1 MSGEKE
7 KGLIADQSPIDIS
20 ADKELQ
26 IAPSTA
32 MAIQEIQATIVVA
45 KKFPRNN
52 DECWEKL
59 MQSCRR
65 QSFAKMARYTYPRS
79 GKDITGPSVHLAR
92 TAGQCY
98 GNIRYG
104 VDIIRD
110 DDENRSIVGWAWDV
124 ENNVRASYP
133 DHFKKLIYRKKGGW
147 IVPDERDLRELTNRR
162 GAIALR
168 NALIHIMPKDY
179 IEDASAMCLKTLK
192 DNIKDPAGE
201 KKRLILAFGEIGV
214 TVKMLTEYLKTS
226 EWSPD
231 DLVELQGVIDAI
243 SEGHGK
249 HGDYFPKEQEAPAS
263 GTIKT
268 DDMKAGNPK
277 DHQGYD
283 DPKKDPAEKP
293 GEQTRF

>member
-1 MSGEKE
+1 MTGKDE
-7 KGLIADQSPIDIS
+7 KGLMEQGPVEIS

-32 MAIQEIQATIVVA
+32 AAIQEIQASIVVA
-45 KKFPRNN
+45 KRFPRNT
-52 DECWEKL
+52 DECWGKL
-59 MQSCRR
+59 MKSCQR
-65 QSFAKMARYTYPRS
+65 QSFAKKARYTYPRG
-79 GKDITGPSVHLAR
+79 GKEIAGPSVNLAR

-104 VDIIRD
+104 VDITRD

-168 NALIHIMPKDY
+168 NALLHIMPRDF

-192 DNIKDPAGE
+192 ENIKDPAGE
-201 KKRLILAFGEIGV
+201 KKRLILEFEKIGV
-214 TVKMLTEYLKTS
+214 PVKLLTTYLKTS

-231 DLVELQGVIDAI
+231 DLVELQGIIDAI
-243 SEGHGK
+243 KEGSGK
-249 HGDYFPKEQEAPAS
+249 REDYFPKDQEPTAN
-263 GTIKT
+263 GTIKN
-268 DDMKAGNPK
+268 MEAGDASK
-277 DHQGYD
+277 HQGYED
-283 DPKKDPAEKP
+283 QGKPETEKKK
-293 GEQTRF
+293 GSF